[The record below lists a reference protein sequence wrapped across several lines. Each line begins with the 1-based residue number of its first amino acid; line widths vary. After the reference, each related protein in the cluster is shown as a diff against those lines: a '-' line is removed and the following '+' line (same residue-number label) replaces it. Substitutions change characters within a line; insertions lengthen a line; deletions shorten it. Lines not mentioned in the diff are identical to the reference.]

1 MVDGGPAS
9 LLAPVLPQIAS
20 IHTVEVT
27 GEVDLAPLRRD
38 GVSVV
43 GYEDFIAGHPETF
56 DWPEVDELSAAAMCY
71 TLVDDRQPQ
80 GCGVQPPLDV

>member
-1 MVDGGPAS
+1 MDGSLAS

-20 IHTVEVT
+20 IHTVVVT

-56 DWPEVDELSAAAMCY
+56 DWPENSKYFLTINVPSLHTNDTRRCVVDR
-71 TLVDDRQPQ
+71 V
-80 GCGVQPPLDV
+80 